1 MDGSITIKTKIDSS
15 GIEGQLEQVNE
26 KIKIQE
32 EKYKNT
38 KDSLNEITNSLKTN
52 NAEVEGMVSNYE
64 KLNSIIKDMQTKAD
78 SPKGLSTSGYDELNK
93 YIAEREKLGNSIDK
107 VNAKIVK
114 EESQQKK
121 LTLSLKQQKLQY
133 DQLIGKKQKLEV
145 EAFKKNTIN
154 VGKMNDGIKQSI
166 KSLSR
171 YALALFSLS
180 TIYSFL
186 SSSANSW
193 LSSNDL
199 GAKQLSANIEYMK
212 WAIGKSLQ
220 PVIET
225 LVSWM
230 YKLLQLIGMV
240 ANALFKVN
248 IFSKASAKDFESSKK
263 STAGIAK
270 NTKEASNNLA
280 SFDKLDVLQE
290 NKDSKSG
297 GGSDFAMPTTDLSG
311 MDIEVPKWMKW
322 IVENK
327 DIILSVM
334 SGVAAGLLA
343 WKLGLDNLSDK
354 GKPVL
359 GIGIA
364 IAGVIYLIQSVIK
377 YLKDPSFENFGKV
390 LTGIGLIIAGIA
402 IAFGAWPVAI
412 AGAIVAIIGI
422 IISNW
427 EKIKNF
433 ALGIGQWIEENFGL
447 LGEIINVSIKDGL
460 SAFEVLFGGVKQIFD
475 GIIQIAK
482 GDLAGGLKTI
492 FAGIVNVIIG
502 ALNVMINALNVLI
515 SPARALIIAFGKVT
529 GKNWNMSNIKIPSI
543 PKVRLAK
550 GAIVNNP
557 RRGVDVNMGEDGAE
571 VALPLENNT
580 EWMDTLADKIASRTG
595 GDRPLNIK
603 ATGTLSQLIRLL
615 KLELDK
621 EDDRRGGS
629 MIKGGTI

>member
-1 MDGSITIKTKIDSS
+1 MDGSITLKTKIDSS

-297 GGSDFAMPTTDLSG
+297 GGSDFTMPTTDLSG
-311 MDIEVPKWMKW
+311 MDIEVPKWMQW
-322 IVENK
+322 ILDNG
-327 DIILSVM
+327 DLIISIIG
-334 SGVAAGLLA
+334 GVTAAILLL
-343 WKLGLDNLSDK
+343 KLGVGGLIS
-354 GKPVL
+354 L

-390 LTGIGLIIAGIA
+390 LAGIGLIIAGIA

-412 AGAIVAIIGI
+412 AGALVAIIGI

>member
-78 SPKGLSTSGYDELNK
+78 SPKGLSTNEYDKLDK

-297 GGSDFAMPTTDLSG
+297 GGSDFTMPTTDLSG
-311 MDIEVPKWMKW
+311 MDIEVPKWMQW
-322 IVENK
+322 ILDNG
-327 DIILSVM
+327 DLIISIIG
-334 SGVAAGLLA
+334 GVTAAILLL
-343 WKLGLDNLSDK
+343 KLGVGGLIS
-354 GKPVL
+354 L

-390 LTGIGLIIAGIA
+390 LAGIGLIIAGIA

>member
-1 MDGSITIKTKIDSS
+1 MDGSITLKTKIDSS

-297 GGSDFAMPTTDLSG
+297 GGSDFTMPTTDLSG
-311 MDIEVPKWMKW
+311 MDIEVPGWMKW
-322 IVENK
+322 IVENG
-327 DIILSVM
+327 DLIISIIG
-334 SGVAAGLLA
+334 GVTAALLLL
-343 WKLGLDNLSDK
+343 KLGVGGLIS
-354 GKPVL
+354 L

-412 AGAIVAIIGI
+412 AGALVAIIGI
-422 IISNW
+422 IVSNW

-492 FAGIVNVIIG
+492 FAGIVNVIVG

-543 PKVRLAK
+543 PKVRLEK

-557 RRGVDVNMGEDGAE
+557 RRGVDVNVGENGAE
-571 VALPLENNT
+571 MMLPLENNT

>member
-1 MDGSITIKTKIDSS
+1 MDGSITLKTKIDSS

-78 SPKGLSTSGYDELNK
+78 SPKGLSTSEYDELNK

-186 SSSANSW
+186 SSSASSW

-297 GGSDFAMPTTDLSG
+297 GGSDFTMPTTDLG
-311 MDIEVPKWMKW
+311 NMDMEVPGWMKW
-322 IVENK
+322 IVENG
-327 DIILSVM
+327 DLIISIIG
-334 SGVAAGLLA
+334 GVTTAILLL
-343 WKLGLDNLSDK
+343 KLGVGGLIS
-354 GKPVL
+354 L

-412 AGAIVAIIGI
+412 AGALVAIIGI
-422 IISNW
+422 IMSNW

-447 LGEIINVSIKDGL
+447 LGEIINVSIKNGL

-629 MIKGGTI
+629 MIKGGTL

>member
-38 KDSLNEITNSLKTN
+38 KDSLDEITNSLKTN

-64 KLNSIIKDMQTKAD
+64 KLNSIIKNMQTKAD
-78 SPKGLSTSGYDELNK
+78 SPKGLSTSEYDELNK

-114 EESQQKK
+114 EENQQKK

-186 SSSANSW
+186 SSSASSW

-297 GGSDFAMPTTDLSG
+297 GGSDFTMPTTDLSG
-311 MDIEVPKWMKW
+311 MDIEVPKWLNW

-334 SGVAAGLLA
+334 SGVATGLLA

-354 GKPVL
+354 GKPAL

-364 IAGVIYLIQSVIK
+364 IAGIVYTIQSVIK
-377 YLKDPSFENFGKV
+377 YLKDPTFENFGKV
-390 LTGIGLIIAGIA
+390 LTGIGITIAGIA

-422 IISNW
+422 IMSNW

-447 LGEIINVSIKDGL
+447 LGEIINVSIKNGL

-529 GKNWNMSNIKIPSI
+529 GKNWNMSNIKMPSI

-595 GDRPLNIK
+595 GDRPLSIK
-603 ATGTLSQLIRLL
+603 ATGSLSQLIRLL

-629 MIKGGTI
+629 MIKGGTL

>member
-297 GGSDFAMPTTDLSG
+297 GGSDFTMPTTDLSG
-311 MDIEVPKWMKW
+311 MDIEVPKWMQW
-322 IVENK
+322 ILDNG
-327 DIILSVM
+327 DLIISIIG
-334 SGVAAGLLA
+334 GVTAAILLL
-343 WKLGLDNLSDK
+343 KLGVGGLIS
-354 GKPVL
+354 L

-390 LTGIGLIIAGIA
+390 LAGIGLIIAGIA

>member
-1 MDGSITIKTKIDSS
+1 MDGSITLKTKIDSS

-78 SPKGLSTSGYDELNK
+78 SPKGLSTSEYDELNK

-186 SSSANSW
+186 SSSASSW

-240 ANALFKVN
+240 AKALFNVN

-297 GGSDFAMPTTDLSG
+297 GGSDFTMPTTDLG
-311 MDIEVPKWMKW
+311 NMDMEVPGWMKW
-322 IVENK
+322 IVENG
-327 DIILSVM
+327 DLIISIIG
-334 SGVAAGLLA
+334 GVTTAILLL
-343 WKLGLDNLSDK
+343 KLGVGGLIS
-354 GKPVL
+354 L

-412 AGAIVAIIGI
+412 AGALVAIIGI
-422 IISNW
+422 IMSNW

-447 LGEIINVSIKDGL
+447 LGEIINVSIKNGL

-629 MIKGGTI
+629 MIKGGTL

>member
-297 GGSDFAMPTTDLSG
+297 GGSDFTMPTTDLSG
-311 MDIEVPKWMKW
+311 MDIEVPKWMQW
-322 IVENK
+322 ILDNG
-327 DIILSVM
+327 DLIISIIG
-334 SGVAAGLLA
+334 GVTAAILLL
-343 WKLGLDNLSDK
+343 KLGVGGLIS
-354 GKPVL
+354 L

-412 AGAIVAIIGI
+412 AGALVAIIGI

-557 RRGVDVNMGEDGAE
+557 RRGVDVNVGENGAE
-571 VALPLENNT
+571 MMLPLENNT
-580 EWMDTLADKIASRTG
+580 EWMDILADKIASRTG

-629 MIKGGTI
+629 MIKGGTLW

>member
-270 NTKEASNNLA
+270 NTKETSNNLA

-297 GGSDFAMPTTDLSG
+297 GGSDFTMPTTDLSG
-311 MDIEVPKWMKW
+311 MDIEVPKWMQW
-322 IVENK
+322 ILDNG
-327 DIILSVM
+327 DLIISIIG
-334 SGVAAGLLA
+334 GVTAAILLL
-343 WKLGLDNLSDK
+343 KLGVGGLIS
-354 GKPVL
+354 L

-364 IAGVIYLIQSVIK
+364 IAGVIYLIQSVVK

-412 AGAIVAIIGI
+412 AGALVAIIGI

-557 RRGVDVNMGEDGAE
+557 RRGVDVNVGENGAE
-571 VALPLENNT
+571 MMLPLENNT
-580 EWMDTLADKIASRTG
+580 EWMDILADKIASRSG
-595 GDRPLNIK
+595 GNGPINIK